1 MVSASFLFSIP
12 AVLTFSLVGGL
23 HYTPE
28 ILNWVPYSALVSSV
42 TPTNFPAT
50 LTVSDK
56 SSSSIEV
63 PWRSKR
69 SSAVLFLSE
78 AASWWTF
85 TIIYGGAGK
94 GVKERRLTQQPVQK
108 FRNQYEPW
116 IITLGPRV
124 YESTVNWILI
134 ESNQPEN
141 KSYFPAKCRT
151 GIQNQI
157 LNTTCSSIS
166 IWHRVS
172 TLTLFR
178 SFDFNWILII

>member
-1 MVSASFLFSIP
+1 MGGTYTAVSWFILCSPLFGLANLMASYCNPEGSTSLCCTPEMLVFQFTPVVSASFLFSIP

-124 YESTVNWILI
+124 YESTVN
-134 ESNQPEN
+134 
-141 KSYFPAKCRT
+141 
-151 GIQNQI
+151 
-157 LNTTCSSIS
+157 
-166 IWHRVS
+166 
-172 TLTLFR
+172 
-178 SFDFNWILII
+178 